1 VSFYEKQILPRLL
14 DLSMRHRG
22 LMPYR
27 RRTITAASGVVL
39 EIGIG
44 SGLNLPLYEI
54 DADRI
59 YGIDPSRQLI
69 EFAKKR
75 TRQVDRLV
83 FLARASAEELP
94 FKDGSF
100 DNVVTTWTL
109 CTIPD
114 VLRALGEMQRVLKPD
129 GRLLF
134 VEHGLAPDRGIERWQ
149 NWLTPCWKHIGGGC
163 HLNRKMDDLIRAA
176 GFQIDQLQT
185 GYMKGP
191 KPLTFMY
198 QGCARRT

>member
-1 VSFYEKQILPRLL
+1 
-14 DLSMRHRG
+14 
-22 LMPYR
+22 MPYR
-27 RRTITAASGVVL
+27 RCTIAAASGIVL

-54 DADRI
+54 DADCI

-83 FLARASAEELP
+83 FVARASAEELP
-94 FKDGSF
+94 FEDGSF

-114 VLRALGEMQRVLKPD
+114 VLRALREMQRVLKPD

-134 VEHGLAPDRGIERWQ
+134 VEHGLAPDRGIARWQ
-149 NWLTPCWKHIGGGC
+149 NWLAPCWKCIGGGC

-176 GFQIDQLQT
+176 GFQITQLRT
-185 GYMKGP
+185 SYMKGP

-198 QGCARRT
+198 QGCARRK